1 MTEDWQT
8 GRDASRTIGEPP
20 ARVEARV
27 QLLYGSLAEVVTPY
41 HPSDDPLRVPAAE
54 LALQLGVTLAQLAG
68 KRFTAKIEGDHVRDA
83 RLTG

>member
-8 GRDASRTIGEPP
+8 GRDASRTIGDPP

-41 HPSDDPLRVPAAE
+41 HPSDDPIRVPAAE
-54 LALQLGVTLAQLAG
+54 LAEQLGVALAELAG
-68 KRFTAKIEGDHVRDA
+68 KRFTAAIDGDHVRDA